1 MSNTSHAANVLA
13 FDYGSKR
20 IGVALGDIYARS
32 AQAITT
38 LHDDTDIWTQV
49 NHLLRQYAPSYVVVG
64 WPRGLDGQHTSQTHA
79 AEEFAHGL
87 RTRFGVEV
95 VLQDEALSSE
105 EAQRRI
111 NPKLP
116 IRKQRELIDA
126 LAAQVIL
133 EDYMREQN

>member
-1 MSNTSHAANVLA
+1 MPNTSHSVNVLA

-32 AQAITT
+32 AQPITT
-38 LHDDTDIWTQV
+38 LHDDTDIWAQI
-49 NHLLRQYAPSYVVVG
+49 NHLLRQYAPKLAVVG

-87 RTRFGVEV
+87 EARFGVEV

-111 NPKLP
+111 DPKLP
-116 IRKQRELIDA
+116 LRKQRELIDA
-126 LAAQVIL
+126 IAAQVIL
-133 EDYMREQN
+133 EDYMREKH